1 MPPGLHRAKSPASRR
16 RCDSQGMQPDRL
28 REALR
33 ILDECARLPDD
44 PKAQTVARW
53 VRESLRPDDDTPL
66 AARFRGLLSDY
77 ALAIVDGDPN
87 RQRAVAL
94 ALRREIAGALVPEGR
109 QMQ

>member
-1 MPPGLHRAKSPASRR
+1 
-16 RCDSQGMQPDRL
+16 MQPDRL

-77 ALAIVDGDPN
+77 ALAIVDGDAD
-87 RQRAVAL
+87 RQRAVTL
-94 ALRREIAGALVPEGR
+94 ALRREIAGALVPEGG
-109 QMQ
+109 QIH

>member
-1 MPPGLHRAKSPASRR
+1 MPRGLHRGMFAASRR
-16 RCDSQGMQPDRL
+16 RCDSPGMQPDRL

-77 ALAIVDGDPN
+77 ALAIVDGDPS

-94 ALRREIAGALVPEGR
+94 ALRREIAGALVPGGADA
-109 QMQ
+109 

>member
-1 MPPGLHRAKSPASRR
+1 
-16 RCDSQGMQPDRL
+16 MQPDRL

-53 VRESLRPDDDTPL
+53 VRESLRPDGDTPL

-77 ALAIVDGDPN
+77 ALAIVDGDAD
-87 RQRAVAL
+87 RQRAA
-94 ALRREIAGALVPEGR
+94 RWRFDEIAGALVPDGG
-109 QMQ
+109 QVQ